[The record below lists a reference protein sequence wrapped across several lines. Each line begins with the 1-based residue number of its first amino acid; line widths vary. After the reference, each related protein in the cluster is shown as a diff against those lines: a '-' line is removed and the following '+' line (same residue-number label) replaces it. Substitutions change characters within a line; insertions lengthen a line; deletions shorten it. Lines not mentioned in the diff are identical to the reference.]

1 MNRCDRTVKPIL
13 FCSHRWGTARR
24 KSENTVGTILQYG
37 RINPDHVLEEWRS
50 VVYKG
55 DVSLVEEI
63 AEQDFEGV
71 AYGACTTNTF
81 SLSDALTNTGGWCT
95 LTVECQ
101 PNCN

>member
-1 MNRCDRTVKPIL
+1 M
-13 FCSHRWGTARR
+13 S
-24 KSENTVGTILQYG
+24 
-37 RINPDHVLEEWRS
+37 VLAEWS
-50 VVYKG
+50 SIVYKG

-63 AEQDFEGV
+63 AEQDFDGV

-81 SLSDALTNTGGWCT
+81 SLSDALGNTGGWCT

>member
-1 MNRCDRTVKPIL
+1 M
-13 FCSHRWGTARR
+13 
-24 KSENTVGTILQYG
+24 
-37 RINPDHVLEEWRS
+37 
-50 VVYKG
+50 YKG

-63 AEQDFEGV
+63 AEQDFDGV